1 MSENH
6 IELKSVNELLNMN
19 FFIPNYQ
26 RGYRWTTQ
34 QVKDLLNDVNEFC
47 PKHDDFYCIQPLVV
61 KRKEDDIFRKI
72 KDEAKSL
79 EEIEKLLK
87 GFSWEVI
94 DGQQR
99 LTTILIIL
107 SCLGMNSPY
116 RLEYETRKGIENC
129 VNGETDNED
138 NIDFYHVSQAKKT
151 ITDWLNEKDH
161 KEEFKEK
168 LLNRVK
174 FIWYQTDDTNPIK
187 VFTRLN
193 IGKISLTNAEL
204 IKALF
209 LNSSNFGEEYNSTV
223 RLRQQEIAAEWDRIE
238 YTLQNNDFWLFLN
251 NVGYEKPTRIDILF
265 DIIRRENPKQDSIG
279 DSDEYATFRYFYENF
294 KNNKEYMNEVWS
306 EVRQIFE
313 TFKEWF
319 NDVLLYHYVGYL
331 IICGVRIDTLLDE
344 WKNNC
349 TKNNFIENYLRETI
363 KKKIE
368 KCKEL
373 NKQYEIDGAD
383 PKTTCRPLLLLHN
396 VQTAVNQAEA
406 EQKAYHLQSFYK
418 FPFHLYKTEK
428 WDVEHI
434 DSNTSN
440 ALDNDKD
447 KEEWLKYSLLYDQVE
462 NDNTLKSKIVAYIEK
477 VNNDDNFDEIK
488 EAIEKLVGN
497 ATPLNDREKN
507 QIWNFVLL
515 DSSTNRSYGN
525 SIFPVKRRCIIEKDR
540 GKKITIDKQSL
551 TPKEED
557 SKSAFIPPCT
567 KYAFLKYYNSASA
580 SILYWDKR
588 DAEAYRDNILKT
600 LEEFNVYCS
609 QEEK

>member
-34 QVKDLLNDVNEFC
+34 QVKDLLNDVNEFS

-116 RLEYETRKGIENC
+116 QLEYETRKGIENC

-174 FIWYQTDDTNPIK
+174 FIWYQTDETNPIK

-209 LNSSNFGEEYNSTV
+209 QNSSNFGEEYNSTV

-313 TFKEWF
+313 IFKEWF

-349 TKNNFIENYLRETI
+349 TKKKFIENYLRETI

-406 EQKAYHLQSFYK
+406 EQKAYHLQSSYK

-440 ALDNDKD
+440 ALDDDKD
-447 KEEWLKYSLLYDQVE
+447 KKEWLKYSLLYDQVE

-488 EAIEKLVGN
+488 ELFISEYE
-497 ATPLNDREKN
+497 D
-507 QIWNFVLL
+507 I
-515 DSSTNRSYGN
+515 
-525 SIFPVKRRCIIEKDR
+525 
-540 GKKITIDKQSL
+540 
-551 TPKEED
+551 KEWSGGYE
-557 SKSAFIPPCT
+557 
-567 KYAFLKYYNSASA
+567 
-580 SILYWDKR
+580 R
-588 DAEAYRDNILKT
+588 
-600 LEEFNVYCS
+600 
-609 QEEK
+609 